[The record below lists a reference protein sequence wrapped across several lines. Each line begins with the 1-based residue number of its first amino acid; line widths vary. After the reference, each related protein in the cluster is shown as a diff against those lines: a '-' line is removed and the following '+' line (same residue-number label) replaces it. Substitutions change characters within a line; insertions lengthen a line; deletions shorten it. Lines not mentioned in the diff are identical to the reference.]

1 MQRTITIIAAAAA
14 LSALGVNC
22 SPLQATELRRRD
34 MPVNPGYDFAGCYT
48 EATSARAL
56 TGASYFDDHMTIQK
70 CATACSV
77 SGFKYFGVEY
87 GRECYCG
94 DSLNAGSTIASISDC
109 SFTCPG
115 DSTSNC
121 GAGNRLS
128 MYIRSDPYSYLGCY
142 AEPDG
147 GRALTGEFTF
157 TDDLTVAKCA
167 TFCHDFGYS
176 YFGLEYYF
184 QCYCGY
190 TIATGAASA
199 PEGDCSFPCPGDASE
214 KCGGDWR
221 LNLYQFVSAPAP
233 TVPSYTSEGCY
244 TEATG
249 MRALTGASFFN
260 DLLTVEKCAA
270 ACVGYTWF
278 GLEYGRECYCGNTI
292 NTGSVP
298 TSIGDCSFNCPGNS
312 AEKCGAGDRL
322 NMYSYVTATP
332 SPSSVPPASSVVV
345 SSPVS
350 STPAASSSAVSSS
363 AESSAIPSAP
373 VISSSSVVP
382 SSSAISSSSVISEP
396 SVIVSSAPSP

>member
-1 MQRTITIIAAAAA
+1 MQRTITLIAATAA
-14 LSALGVNC
+14 LSGLGVNC
-22 SPLQATELRRRD
+22 SPLQATELRRRA
-34 MPVNPGYDFAGCYT
+34 MPVIPGYDFAGCYT
-48 EATSARAL
+48 EATSTRAL
-56 TGASYFDDHMTIQK
+56 
-70 CATACSV
+70 TACSV

-94 DSLNAGSTIASISDC
+94 ESLNAGSTITSISDC

-128 MYIRSDPYSYLGCY
+128 LYIRWDPYSYRGCY

-157 TDDLTVAKCA
+157 RDDLTVAKCA
-167 TFCHDFGYS
+167 SFCSNLGYS
-176 YFGLEYYF
+176 YFGLEYYL

-190 TIATGAASA
+190 SIASGAQTA
-199 PEGDCSFPCPGDASE
+199 PEGDCSFPCSGD

-221 LNLYQFVSAPAP
+221 LNLYQFGSAPAP

-244 TEATG
+244 TEASG
-249 MRALTGASFFN
+249 MRALSGASFYN

-292 NTGSVP
+292 NTGSVS
-298 TSIGDCSFNCPGNS
+298 TSITDCSFNCPGNS
-312 AEKCGAGDRL
+312 AEKCGAGNRL
-322 NMYSYVTATP
+322 NLYSYVTTTP
-332 SPSSVPPASSVVV
+332 SSSVPPASSSGSPASSVVV
-345 SSPVS
+345 SSAVS
-350 STPAASSSAVSSS
+350 STPAASSSAVSIS
-363 AESSAIPSAP
+363 AESSVISSAP
-373 VISSSSVVP
+373 VISSSSLVP
-382 SSSAISSSSVISEP
+382 SSSAVSSSPVIESLAIP
-396 SVIVSSAPSP
+396 S

>member
-1 MQRTITIIAAAAA
+1 MQRTITIVAATAA

-34 MPVNPGYDFAGCYT
+34 MPVIPGYDFAGCYT
-48 EATSARAL
+48 EATSVRAL
-56 TGASYFDDHMTIQK
+56 TGASYFDDHMTIQ
-70 CATACSV
+70 
-77 SGFKYFGVEY
+77 
-87 GRECYCG
+87 
-94 DSLNAGSTIASISDC
+94 NTIASITDC

-128 MYIRSDPYSYLGCY
+128 MYIRSDPYSYPGCY

-176 YFGLEYYF
+176 TLAWSIISRTSKANHTWDK
-184 QCYCGY
+184 CYCGY

-199 PEGDCSFPCPGDASE
+199 PEGDCSFPCSGDASE
-214 KCGGDWR
+214 TCGGDWR

-233 TVPSYTSEGCY
+233 TVPSYTSEGSY

-260 DLLTVEKCAA
+260 DFLTVEKCAA

-278 GLEYGRECYCGNTI
+278 GLEYGRECYCGDTI

-332 SPSSVPPASSVVV
+332 SSSSVPPVSSVVV
-345 SSPVS
+345 SSAVS
-350 STPAASSSAVSSS
+350 STPAASSSAVSAS
-363 AESSAIPSAP
+363 AVSSAISSAP

-382 SSSAISSSSVISEP
+382 SISAVSSSSVISEP
-396 SVIVSSAPSP
+396 SVIVSSAPAP